1 MGRSP
6 SLLSASHLTER
17 EQVGSPHWSSL
28 YRLSSVSQLELVARA
43 YRSSE
48 CDTESTTGEWNATG
62 VVELAYYVWSKETA
76 ALSLRKMRDRRKM
89 RTLGEKRGMRKINWR
104 KIPSICPNKSLL

>member
-6 SLLSASHLTER
+6 SLLSASHLTEQ
-17 EQVGSPHWSSL
+17 EQVGSPNWSSL

-62 VVELAYYVWSKETA
+62 VVESAYYVYVCSKEAA
-76 ALSLRKMRDRRKM
+76 ALTLRKMGDRRKM
-89 RTLGEKRGMRKINWR
+89 RTLGEKGRMR
-104 KIPSICPNKSLL
+104 KIPSLCPSKSLL